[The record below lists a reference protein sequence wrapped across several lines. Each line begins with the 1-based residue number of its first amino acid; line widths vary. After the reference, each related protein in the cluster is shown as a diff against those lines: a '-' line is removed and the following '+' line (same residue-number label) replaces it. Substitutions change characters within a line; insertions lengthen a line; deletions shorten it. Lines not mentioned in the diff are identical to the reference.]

1 VSVRNADC
9 ISPDLSLLL
18 MRAGDRIGCFIGMS
32 LSKHDLDELEID
44 LASTA
49 NCLHRSVG
57 I

>member
-1 VSVRNADC
+1 
-9 ISPDLSLLL
+9 LSLLL